1 MTSSNPSSFVI
12 DSGVGY
18 ALCVQD
24 GTSITLRSELEQLT
38 GFNVRLFAP
47 SIWRFELTSI
57 LTKAVH
63 FQQMSEYSARQVL
76 ELIGELRVQLI
87 QPDDELVMQ
96 AFEWTL
102 QLKRAAVY
110 DSFYL
115 ALARR
120 LGCELWTTDRKL
132 ANAVSASWVRYVG
145 KAK

>member
-47 SIWRFELTSI
+47 RIWRFELTSI

-96 AFEWTL
+96 ASEWTL
-102 QLKRAAVY
+102 QLKRAAAY

-120 LGCELWTTDRKL
+120 LGCELWTMDRKL